1 MSNIAWYEV
10 SIFIEYLDFICS
22 EIIRCIT
29 YALSN
34 ILFCF
39 KRFSYKWK
47 AVIPGSNWY
56 HSHSSYQRGDG
67 LLGMY
72 IVRLP
77 PEQEVHSLHYDFDLT
92 DHYIIAQEW
101 FHGVR
106 DKNFDFFI
114 I

>member
-1 MSNIAWYEV
+1 M
-10 SIFIEYLDFICS
+10 
-22 EIIRCIT
+22 
-29 YALSN
+29 
-34 ILFCF
+34 
-39 KRFSYKWK
+39 KWK

-77 PEQEVHSLHYDFDLT
+77 PESEVHSRHYDYDLT

-106 DKNFDFFI
+106 VLESHYKHRCIFIKRLRRKILYFI
-114 I
+114 ILWLFFLHFRKQKIK

>member
-1 MSNIAWYEV
+1 
-10 SIFIEYLDFICS
+10 
-22 EIIRCIT
+22 
-29 YALSN
+29 
-34 ILFCF
+34 
-39 KRFSYKWK
+39 
-47 AVIPGSNWY
+47 
-56 HSHSSYQRGDG
+56 
-67 LLGMY
+67 MY

-106 DKNFDFFI
+106 DKHFDFFI

>member
-1 MSNIAWYEV
+1 MLNII
-10 SIFIEYLDFICS
+10 S
-22 EIIRCIT
+22 T
-29 YALSN
+29 Q
-34 ILFCF
+34 
-39 KRFSYKWK
+39 RFSLKWK

-77 PEQEVHSLHYDFDLT
+77 PESEVHSRHYDYDLT

-106 DKNFDFFI
+106 ILQTHYTEVYVFLYPLILYFLNLLSLE
-114 I
+114 

>member
-1 MSNIAWYEV
+1 M
-10 SIFIEYLDFICS
+10 
-22 EIIRCIT
+22 
-29 YALSN
+29 
-34 ILFCF
+34 FCF
-39 KRFSYKWK
+39 ERFSYKWK

-106 DKNFDFFI
+106 DKHLHCFI
-114 I
+114 IECFLQMNGFSPPKTKF